1 MAVSHLSARLSPQSL
16 SFLFAKPF
24 TLETFTILGDRAKLQ
39 YVFTEIIFSIAWKTV
54 NYLKISCVNGIF
66 TSNMFIFFYASQVE
80 TEFLIMELNVS
91 RCTAKKREIQNK
103 IIHDV
108 S

>member
-1 MAVSHLSARLSPQSL
+1 MTVSHLSARLSPQSL

-24 TLETFTILGDRAKLQ
+24 TLETFTTLGDMAKLQ

-66 TSNMFIFFYASQVE
+66 ISNMFIFLCQPSRNWIFNNGVE
-80 TEFLIMELNVS
+80 CQQMYS
-91 RCTAKKREIQNK
+91 KKKREIQNK